1 MNVTERLRSAVA
13 ALSRGDLASARS
25 EAEAAL
31 KKQPNSPSV
40 LQVLGVIYCQS
51 GEVRQGADYLRKAIR
66 RGADTIDNRLNLARA
81 LIDLG
86 ELDEA
91 EKACRAPSGAAE
103 PAVMQR
109 LRADIRKAQ
118 GRHVEAIGLY
128 EQIVQQSPNDFES
141 WNNLGSARL
150 AAGDAA
156 GALEALEQSRALNP
170 NNGVVHINIARALDA
185 LGSHAEGLAGL
196 EQAARQSPGD
206 AGVQLELGKALLR
219 MGRSDEALAPL
230 GTAARLNPGNA
241 ETFVSLGLTFAS
253 LAQADQAE
261 RSYRFALKA
270 DPRNVEAFLNLA
282 ILLEQA
288 NRIDEAARLADYADA
303 NDLSL
308 DERNYVRALLL
319 RREGRLSEA
328 LELAQSV
335 YSPKLDPAIKMLF
348 VGQVADRLGD
358 IDTAFYAFAEMNRL
372 RALRPEAQRYDG
384 TEQRRHVERLAAITT
399 PEWIRS
405 WQPAEAPRDLAT
417 PAFLV
422 GFMRSGTTL
431 LDTILMGHD
440 GTHVLEEEPIL
451 SRIEATIGDL
461 PRLSRLDPAQ
471 VDLLRRRYLDE
482 AAAVRPIA
490 PGRLLVDKNPLA
502 SLQAPLIHR
511 LFPDARFI
519 FALRHP
525 CDVVLSCYMQNLQ
538 VNQAMASFLDLTNA
552 ALFYDSVMSYWHRC
566 RDLLPLNVHTVRY
579 EDLVE
584 DVEGEVRPLL
594 DFLGLA
600 WDDKVL
606 DHQRSASERGFIR
619 TPSYAQV
626 TEKIYSRASGR
637 WVRYR
642 HHLEP
647 ILPILAPWA
656 ERFGY
661 AMD

>member
-13 ALSRGDLASARS
+13 ALSRGDLAGARV

-40 LQVLGVIYCQS
+40 LQVLGVIYCQT

-66 RGADTIDNRLNLARA
+66 RGADTIDNRLNLTRA
-81 LIDLG
+81 LLELG

-91 EKACRAPSGAAE
+91 EKACRAPAGAAE
-103 PAVMQR
+103 PAVLQR

-141 WNNLGSARL
+141 WNNLGNARL

-185 LGSHAEGLAGL
+185 LGSHSEGLAGL
-196 EQAARQSPGD
+196 QHAARQSPGD
-206 AGVQLELGKALLR
+206 ASVQLELGKALLR

-230 GTAARLNPGNA
+230 GTAARLNPANA
-241 ETFVSLGLTFAS
+241 ETFVFLGLTFAS

-288 NRIDEAARLADYADA
+288 NRIDEVARLAEYAEA
-303 NDLSL
+303 NALSL
-308 DERNYVRALLL
+308 DERNYVRAMLL
-319 RREGRLSEA
+319 RRDGRLSEA

-335 YSPKLDPAIKMLF
+335 HSPKLDSAIKMLF

-358 IDTAFYAFAEMNRL
+358 TDTAFYAFAEMNRL
-372 RALRPEAQRYDG
+372 RALRPEAQRFNG
-384 TEQRRHVERLAAITT
+384 TEQRRHVERLAAIT
-399 PEWIRS
+399 PEWIGT
-405 WQPAEAPRDLAT
+405 WQPAEPSLDVPAPAV
-417 PAFLV
+417 LV

-451 SRIEATIGDL
+451 SRIESAIGDL
-461 PRLSRLDPAQ
+461 SRLARLDRSQ
-471 VDLLRRRYLDE
+471 LDLLRRRYLDE
-482 AAAVRPIA
+482 AAAVRPMA
-490 PGRLLVDKNPLA
+490 PGSLLIDKNPLA

-511 LFPDARFI
+511 LFPGARFI

-525 CDVVLSCYMQNLQ
+525 CDVVLSCWMQNLQ

-552 ALFYDSVMSYWHRC
+552 ALFYDSVMSYWHQC
-566 RDLLPLNVHTVRY
+566 QDLLPLSVHTVRY
-579 EDLVE
+579 EDLVD
-584 DVEGEVRPLL
+584 DVEAEVRPLL
-594 DFLGLA
+594 DFLGLE

-606 DHQRSASERGFIR
+606 NHQRSASERGYIR

-647 ILPILAPWA
+647 ILPILSPWA